1 MGTMVL
7 LACPDPLP
15 DYIQCKP
22 WPGGDAGLLSN
33 FGSMGIF
40 FMFAAIGFL
49 VLARFYR
56 VSAALPSV
64 SLAYLAG
71 GIVFELF
78 PIAGIIL
85 VTNFEPKG
93 QRLLLPDGDLVP
105 FLVAAAAFFLVGA
118 ALTALGALGER
129 SAARAPATTRGT

>member
-15 DYIQCKP
+15 DYIQCRP
-22 WPGGDAGLLSN
+22 WPGGDAGLLST
-33 FGSMGIF
+33 FGSMAIF
-40 FMFAAIGFL
+40 FFFATIGFV

-56 VSAALPSV
+56 VSVDLPSV
-64 SLAYLAG
+64 ALAYLAG

-85 VTNFEPKG
+85 VTNFAPKG
-93 QRLLLPDGDLVP
+93 QSLLLPNGDLVL
-105 FLVAAAAFFLVGA
+105 FLVAAGAFFLVGA
-118 ALTALGALGER
+118 VLTALGASGER
-129 SAARAPATTRGT
+129 SAARTRATSRGT